1 MGSFHYR
8 SFTDEFLGLFS
19 RRRVA
24 PRARSVESPVADRPK
39 TAIIL
44 PFPRLRPEP
53 DRDIQLNA
61 TWDRLL
67 TRVMDAW
74 VWRVPAS
81 FAAIQDCLADLR
93 ALVDRDWS

>member
-1 MGSFHYR
+1 MGGFHYR
-8 SFTDEFLGLFS
+8 SFTDEFAGLSIS

-24 PRARSVESPVADRPK
+24 LRAGSVESPVADRQ

-53 DRDIQLNA
+53 DRDFQINA

-67 TRVMDAW
+67 TLVIHAW

-81 FAAIQDCLADLR
+81 FAALQDCLADLR